1 MVMIDE
7 GAGPF
12 CLQGTGTGQR
22 AVTDRVRRIYRQI
35 QAVVI
40 SPQSFFV
47 RNQTVERPVDI
58 VAESC
63 EKDLQRGIWIMKKIS
78 SYIWD
83 YKFSYLGAIASL
95 LIAVTLDM
103 MGPRLMAL
111 VVDDVIVGGNI
122 TELKYLLL
130 GFLGVGIGRCVFQY
144 VKEYTFD
151 KNGIRISAD
160 MRRDLFRH
168 VQGLSADF
176 FDRTNTGEL
185 MARVKEDIDR
195 IWDAIGYVG
204 MLLIEV
210 IYHTSIIL
218 ISMYLLNWKL
228 ALLPTAAM
236 LMCGTI
242 ALLMERKLGKVY
254 EEISEENA
262 KLNTVAEENLAGV
275 RTVKAFA
282 REKHEIGKFLSH
294 NKRYY
299 ELNMQQSR
307 VFVRYYPFFS
317 VVSKVL
323 PILTIL
329 VGGGFVIKGQMT
341 LGQMTAFVE
350 YSTNIVW
357 PMEMLGWLTNSFSA
371 AVASNKKVRKIYEEK
386 PTITENAEPVRI
398 EQVAGKVC
406 FDHVSFHKA
415 DMYEILHDISFT
427 VEAGRTLGIM
437 GATGA
442 GKTSIVQLLQRMYD
456 ATEGAIYLDDVNIK
470 ELSLEQLRTSV
481 NFVMQDV
488 FLFSDT
494 INDNIKL
501 GKKERLDFKTVR
513 RASVQAQASDFIER
527 MEETYDTVIG
537 ERGVGLSGG
546 QKQRIS
552 IARALAKRDPILVLD
567 DSTSALDMET
577 EQMIQQTLREL
588 EGTTKIIIAHRI
600 SAVRHA
606 DEIIVLENGSIAE
619 RGTHEEL
626 LAKRGLYFETYES
639 QYGDMDTAAILQQT
653 INLLPETGNSK
664 ETVTE
669 AEKQKGGETYGSQLI

>member
-1 MVMIDE
+1 
-7 GAGPF
+7 
-12 CLQGTGTGQR
+12 
-22 AVTDRVRRIYRQI
+22 
-35 QAVVI
+35 
-40 SPQSFFV
+40 
-47 RNQTVERPVDI
+47 
-58 VAESC
+58 
-63 EKDLQRGIWIMKKIS
+63 MKKIS

-122 TELKYLLL
+122 AELKYLLL

-236 LMCGTI
+236 VMCGTI
-242 ALLMERKLGKVY
+242 ALLMERKLGQVY

-262 KLNTVAEENLAGV
+262 RLNTVAEENLAGV

-371 AVASNKKVRKIYEEK
+371 AVASNKKVHKIYEEK

-669 AEKQKGGETYGSQLI
+669 AEKQKGGETDGSQLI

>member
-1 MVMIDE
+1 
-7 GAGPF
+7 
-12 CLQGTGTGQR
+12 
-22 AVTDRVRRIYRQI
+22 
-35 QAVVI
+35 
-40 SPQSFFV
+40 
-47 RNQTVERPVDI
+47 
-58 VAESC
+58 
-63 EKDLQRGIWIMKKIS
+63 MKKIS

-122 TELKYLLL
+122 AELKYLLL

-236 LMCGTI
+236 VMCGTI
-242 ALLMERKLGKVY
+242 ALLMERKLGQVY

-262 KLNTVAEENLAGV
+262 RLNTVAEENLAGV

-371 AVASNKKVRKIYEEK
+371 AVASNKKVHKIYEEK

-481 NFVMQDV
+481 SFVMQDV

-606 DEIIVLENGSIAE
+606 DEIIVLENGSTAE

-639 QYGDMDTAAILQQT
+639 QYGDMDTAAAWQQT

>member
-1 MVMIDE
+1 
-7 GAGPF
+7 
-12 CLQGTGTGQR
+12 
-22 AVTDRVRRIYRQI
+22 
-35 QAVVI
+35 
-40 SPQSFFV
+40 
-47 RNQTVERPVDI
+47 
-58 VAESC
+58 
-63 EKDLQRGIWIMKKIS
+63 MKKIS

-122 TELKYLLL
+122 AELKYLLL

-236 LMCGTI
+236 VMCGTI
-242 ALLMERKLGKVY
+242 ALLMERKLGQVY

-262 KLNTVAEENLAGV
+262 RLNTVAEENLAGV

-669 AEKQKGGETYGSQLI
+669 AEKQKGGETDGSQLI

>member
-1 MVMIDE
+1 
-7 GAGPF
+7 
-12 CLQGTGTGQR
+12 
-22 AVTDRVRRIYRQI
+22 
-35 QAVVI
+35 
-40 SPQSFFV
+40 
-47 RNQTVERPVDI
+47 
-58 VAESC
+58 
-63 EKDLQRGIWIMKKIS
+63 MKKIS

-95 LIAVTLDM
+95 LIAPTLDM

-122 TELKYLLL
+122 AELKYLLL

-236 LMCGTI
+236 VMCGTI
-242 ALLMERKLGKVY
+242 ALLMERKLGQVY

-262 KLNTVAEENLAGV
+262 RLNTVAEENLAGV

-386 PTITENAEPVRI
+386 PTIMENAEPVRI

-481 NFVMQDV
+481 SYVMQDV

-501 GKKERLDFKTVR
+501 GKKERLDFQTVR